1 MGVQINDFLNA
12 FSRESKFCL
21 SLPVFWTVTVD
32 GVGTGS
38 INSVLSRAG
47 EKWQAK
53 MSPRDMIK
61 NGNLLVAQEVQL
73 PNEASSFTPMSMGNT
88 GGFLPG
94 YGLEAR
100 SDFLSR
106 NVTIN
111 ILETNQD
118 LEHNYF
124 RPWMIALGIK
134 GLVETGSSLKGT
146 VEIKQYTN
154 KGQFRK
160 GFRFKKA
167 FPTAVEGFTLN
178 YENTDFKIKSITF
191 ACQNY
196 EQL

>member
-32 GVGTGS
+32 GVGVGA

-53 MSPRDMIK
+53 MTPKDMIK

-73 PNEASSFTPMSMGNT
+73 PNESSSFTAMDMGNT

-94 YGLEAR
+94 YGLQSR

-106 NVTIN
+106 NVVIN

-124 RPWMIALGIK
+124 RPWMIALGIQ

-154 KGQFRK
+154 QGQFRK

-167 FPTAVEGFTLN
+167 FPTAVEGFSLN
-178 YENTDFKIKSITF
+178 YDNTDFKIKSVTF

>member
-32 GVGTGS
+32 GVGVGA
-38 INSVLSRAG
+38 INSILSRAG

-53 MSPRDMIK
+53 MTPKDMIK

-73 PNEASSFTPMSMGNT
+73 PNESSTFTATAMTNT

-94 YGLEAR
+94 YGLDAR

-106 NVTIN
+106 NVVIN

-134 GLVETGSSLKGT
+134 GLVETGASLKGT

-154 KGQFRK
+154 QGQFRK

-167 FPTAVEGFTLN
+167 FPTAVEGFSLN
-178 YENTDFKIKSITF
+178 YDNTDFKIKSVTF

>member
-32 GVGTGS
+32 GVGAGS
-38 INSVLSRAG
+38 INSVLSKAG

-53 MSPRDMIK
+53 MTPKDMIK

-73 PNEASSFTPMSMGNT
+73 PNESSSFTPMSMGST

-94 YGLEAR
+94 YGLESR

-106 NVTIN
+106 NVVIN
-111 ILETNQD
+111 ILETNKD

-124 RPWMIALGIK
+124 RPWMIALGIQ
-134 GLVETGSSLKGT
+134 GLVESGSNLKGT

-167 FPTAVEGFTLN
+167 FPTAVEGYSLT
-178 YENTDFKIKSITF
+178 YDNTDYKIKSVTF

>member
-32 GVGTGS
+32 GVGVGA

-53 MSPRDMIK
+53 MTPKDMIK

-73 PNEASSFTPMSMGNT
+73 PNESSTFTAMAMTNT

-94 YGLEAR
+94 YGLDAR
-100 SDFLSR
+100 SDFLNR
-106 NVTIN
+106 NVVIN

-154 KGQFRK
+154 QGQFRK

-167 FPTAVEGFTLN
+167 FPIAVEGFSLN
-178 YENTDFKIKSITF
+178 YDNTDFKIKSVTF

-196 EQL
+196 EQM

>member
-32 GVGTGS
+32 GVGVGA
-38 INSVLSRAG
+38 INSILSRAG

-53 MSPRDMIK
+53 MTPKDMIK

-73 PNEASSFTPMSMGNT
+73 PNESSTFTATAMANT

-94 YGLEAR
+94 YGLDAR
-100 SDFLSR
+100 SDFLNR
-106 NVTIN
+106 NVVIN

-134 GLVETGSSLKGT
+134 GLVETGASLKGT

-154 KGQFRK
+154 QGQFRK

-167 FPTAVEGFTLN
+167 FPIAVEGFSLN
-178 YENTDFKIKSITF
+178 YDNTDFKIKSVTF

>member
-1 MGVQINDFLNA
+1 MGIQINDFLNA

-32 GVGTGS
+32 GVSTGS
-38 INSVLSRAG
+38 INSVLGRAG

-53 MSPRDMIK
+53 LSPRDMIK
-61 NGNLLVAQEVQL
+61 SGNLLVAQEVQL
-73 PNEASSFTPMSMGNT
+73 PNESSSFTPMSMGST

-94 YGLEAR
+94 YGLDNR

-106 NVTIN
+106 TVSIN
-111 ILETNQD
+111 ILETNND

-124 RPWMIALGIK
+124 RPWMIAVGIQ
-134 GLVETGSSLKGT
+134 GLVESGSSLKGT

-154 KGQFRK
+154 SGQFRK

-167 FPTAVEGFTLN
+167 FPTSVEGFGLS
-178 YENTDFKIKSITF
+178 YDNTDFKIKTVTF